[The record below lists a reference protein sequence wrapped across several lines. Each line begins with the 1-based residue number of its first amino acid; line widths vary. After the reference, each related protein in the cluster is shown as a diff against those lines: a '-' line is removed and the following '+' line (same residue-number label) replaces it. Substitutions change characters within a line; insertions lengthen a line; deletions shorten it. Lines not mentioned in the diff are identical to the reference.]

1 MLIKCPCFIDLVP
14 LAIGATVVQSALYD
28 VPGGYR
34 AVLFDRFSGV
44 RPDVSGTGLASNL
57 YVGFMGARAGMG
69 KKSKV
74 TNPCA
79 GHRRRYTLFD
89 PLVAAS
95 NFIRCE
101 D

>member
-1 MLIKCPCFIDLVP
+1 MLTKCPCSIDLVP

-44 RPDVSGTGLASNL
+44 RPDVSSTRLASNF

-69 KKSKV
+69 KERVK
-74 TNPCA
+74 
-79 GHRRRYTLFD
+79 
-89 PLVAAS
+89 
-95 NFIRCE
+95 
-101 D
+101 